1 VSNRVNLIV
10 LTSNANEAEGLV
22 TTLRN
27 GGLPAHGTF
36 TPHAEELAELTAAH
50 PCDLILCCVFD
61 PMVDLAEALAH
72 YKTLDRDIPLVL
84 IAEPP
89 ISAQLLTEAMRSGV
103 RDLTERGDPTHLQLV
118 VAREYGDL
126 LQRRALAQVR
136 AKLATSE
143 RRTRELIDASEH
155 ASAVIQQ
162 GIHVSANPAYC
173 ALFGYAQAEDL
184 DGFPMLD
191 LVTTEYQAEVKA
203 FLRDVE
209 VGGQNIP
216 KSLIVAC
223 VRPDGSNF
231 SGELRAV
238 GGELDGE
245 PCVRVTLRVQE
256 APKPD
261 GGSAAI
267 DADTGLPSRAALV
280 EELSQRLGTGAG
292 GPLALVLVRI
302 IGLDDIILGQGL
314 TAACD
319 AAAEVASS
327 LQRGIPDG
335 GFLARV
341 GDAAFAV
348 ILQPVG
354 QAQAQAV
361 SDTLCRIGQEPL
373 NRFATGETVPNC
385 RSGLALAGPQD
396 SSATAL
402 LDRAF
407 RTSGTKRASPAAS
420 AAPIDPPTRASTPT
434 RAASA
439 PPPRIPPAPPTAPAK
454 PTAPA
459 SQPQPQAP
467 KTSPAGEQ
475 AAASQAMAALVSE
488 ALSGI
493 GKAELRLVFQPI
505 VSLMGDSQEHYSVL
519 LRLLAPGQQLHEA
532 REFIGAVTAAGLM
545 PEVDRWVIQRAV
557 AELAGQRANGH
568 KINFFI
574 NIAEDTLQDESLIA
588 WICDRLRESDVRGN
602 WLTFQFPEDEARRNL
617 TALTRLVDG
626 LSKIKCRIALT
637 RCGQLDNPQLLMQ
650 SLPLDFLLFSQD
662 FAHGLADDKVKQHQL
677 TAFADLAKEFNI
689 KSIVTGVEDAR
700 ALTVLWTAGIDYVQG
715 NFLQRPSPTLE
726 VRG

>member
-27 GGLPAHGTF
+27 GGLPAHGTL
-36 TPHAEELAELTAAH
+36 TSHPEELAELTANH
-50 PCDLILCCVFD
+50 PCDLILCCVYD
-61 PMVDLAEALAH
+61 PMVDLGETLAH
-72 YKTLDRDIPLVL
+72 YKTLDHDIPLVL
-84 IAEPP
+84 IAEAP
-89 ISAQLLTEAMRSGV
+89 ISTQLLTDAMRSGV

-136 AKLATSE
+136 AELATSE
-143 RRTRELIDASEH
+143 RRTRELIDGSDH

-191 LVTTEYQAEVKA
+191 LVTADHQTEVKA
-203 FLRDVE
+203 FLRGVE
-209 VGGQNIP
+209 VGVQDSP
-216 KSLIVAC
+216 RSLVVTC
-223 VRPDGSNF
+223 VRPDGSHF
-231 SGELRAV
+231 DGELTAV
-238 GGELDGE
+238 GAALDGE
-245 PCVRVTLRVQE
+245 PCVRVTLRIQE
-256 APKPD
+256 AAKPD
-261 GGSAAI
+261 GGSTAV

-280 EELSQRLGTGAG
+280 EELSRRLAAGTG
-292 GPLALVLVRI
+292 GPLAVVLVRI
-302 IGLDDIILGQGL
+302 LGFSDIMVRDGL
-314 TAACD
+314 TAASELTT
-319 AAAEVASS
+319 EVASS
-327 LQRGIPDG
+327 LQQGMPDEG
-335 GFLARV
+335 LLARV
-341 GDAAFAV
+341 GDAIFAAL
-348 ILQPVG
+348 LQPAG

-361 SDTLCRIGQEPL
+361 ADALCRIGQAALKPYAAGGVVL
-373 NRFATGETVPNC
+373 NCV
-385 RSGLALAGPQD
+385 SGIALVGPQD

-402 LDRAF
+402 IDRAF
-407 RTSGTKRASPAAS
+407 RASDTRHATSAAS
-420 AAPIDPPTRASTPT
+420 AGTDRPSQASTPGK
-434 RAASA
+434 A
-439 PPPRIPPAPPTAPAK
+439 PPGAPRPQSPPAAAAARPKPAPTAP
-454 PTAPA
+454 
-459 SQPQPQAP
+459 QPQPGAP
-467 KTSPAGEQ
+467 KASPAGEQ
-475 AAASQAMAALVSE
+475 AAAQAKAALVSE

-493 GKAELRLVFQPI
+493 GKAELRLVYQPI

-532 REFIGAVTAAGLM
+532 REFIGAVAAAGLM
-545 PEVDRWVIQRAV
+545 PEVDRWVIQRAI
-557 AELAGQRANGH
+557 AELAAQRANGY
-568 KINFFI
+568 KINFFV

-588 WICDRLRESDVRGN
+588 WICDRLRESDARGN

-677 TAFADLAKEFNI
+677 TAFAELAKEFNI
-689 KSIVTGVEDAR
+689 KSVVTGVEDAR

-726 VRG
+726 VRA